1 MTSKQEL
8 ARKRN
13 HFLWRLKGTYIQT
26 GSFLTERENSIAS
39 EINKLRMLIQD
50 NFTSSSIEKGLNA
63 KKRCDWCNNPV
74 VEGEEHCKKHM
85 LEIKELDDE

>member
-1 MTSKQEL
+1 MSDKQEL

-13 HFLWRLKGTYIQT
+13 HFLWRLKGTYMET

-50 NFTSSSIEKGLNA
+50 DFTSSIEKGLNA
-63 KKRCDWCNNPV
+63 KKRCLWCNNPV
-74 VEGEEHCKKHM
+74 VEGELHCKKHL
-85 LEIKELDDE
+85 LEIKEVLDE